1 MNVQMPMGGGSA
13 GGGLAGAPV
22 SRTETT
28 VTTETLV
35 IRRRRRRLTLF
46 AVLAVFLVLGAAW
59 FLMSRG
65 DAATETK
72 SANGKAAGGAGEKGG
87 RGGQRPPVTVIVP
100 GRTQVARTITATGS
114 LAARRDQP
122 VGVAGEGGLVTRVL
136 VDAGSW
142 VGQGQVLATIDRA
155 VQQQQA
161 AQIAAQIAAARADA
175 ALAQSELD
183 RSQALVARGFVSKAD
198 IDRKTATRDSARA
211 RVRVAEAQLAETR
224 ARMNRLDIR
233 APSAGLILDRNVEVG
248 QVVSSGSGALF
259 RLARGGEMEMLAQ
272 MSQGD
277 MAGMRVGLPATVK
290 PLGAAQPINGSVWQ
304 VSPVIDPNTR
314 QGEVR
319 IAVPYQP
326 GIRPGG
332 FAEATIRSGGVDAP
346 LLPQSAVSSDA
357 KGNYVYIIGP
367 GDTVVRRDVQIGSV
381 DQRGVAV
388 VSGLTGQEAVVL
400 SAGAFL
406 NPGQKVLP
414 RRAAAR

>member
-1 MNVQMPMGGGSA
+1 MNVQIPVT
-13 GGGLAGAPV
+13 GAQKV
-22 SRTETT
+22 
-28 VTTETLV
+28 VTTRTTEEIVLV
-35 IRRRRRRLTLF
+35 RRRRRRLTI
-46 AVLAVFLVLGAAW
+46 LALLASALVLTAAW

-65 DAATETK
+65 GADQTTRTSTTTK
-72 SANGKAAGGAGEKGG
+72 TGPAAGGKGG

-100 GRTQVARTITATGS
+100 GRTQIARTVTATGS

-122 VGVAGEGGLVTRVL
+122 VGVAGEGGLVSQVL

-142 VGQGQVLATIDRA
+142 VGQGQVLARIDRA
-155 VQQQQA
+155 VQAQQA
-161 AQIAAQIAAARADA
+161 AQIEAQIAAARADA

-183 RSQALVARGFVSKAD
+183 RSQQLVARGFVSKAD
-198 IDRKTATRDSARA
+198 IDRKTATRDAARA
-211 RVRVAEAQLAETR
+211 RVRVAQAQLAENR
-224 ARMNRLDIR
+224 ARIGRLDIR

-248 QVVSSGSGALF
+248 QVVSAGSGALF

-272 MSQGD
+272 MAQQD
-277 MAGMRVGLPATVK
+277 LAAMRVGLPATVR
-290 PLGAAQPINGSVWQ
+290 PLGATQPINGSIWQ

-319 IAVPYQP
+319 IAVPYRP

-332 FAEATIRSGGVDAP
+332 FAEAEVRSGGVDAP
-346 LLPQSAVSSDA
+346 LLPQSAVSSDD

-367 GDTVVRRDVQIGSV
+367 GDTVVRRDVKVGSV
-381 DQRGVAV
+381 DQRGVAIV
-388 VSGLTGQEAVVL
+388 GGLTGQEAVVL

>member
-1 MNVQMPMGGGSA
+1 MNVQMPIA
-13 GGGLAGAPV
+13 GGVAGLKNDGTTTYT
-22 SRTETT
+22 RETVVVRRNKKRGLT
-28 VTTETLV
+28 ILAV
-35 IRRRRRRLTLF
+35 IASLL
-46 AVLAVFLVLGAAW
+46 VLAAAW
-59 FLMSRG
+59 YLMSRD
-65 DAATETK
+65 DAPADAK
-72 SANGKAAGGAGEKGG
+72 NASAKGGSGG

-100 GRTQVARTITATGS
+100 GRAQVSRTVTATGT
-114 LAARRDQP
+114 LAARRDQS
-122 VGVAGEGGLVTRVL
+122 VGVAGEGGLVTQVF
-136 VDAGSW
+136 VEAGTW
-142 VGQGQVLATIDRA
+142 VNEGQVLASIDRS
-155 VQQQQA
+155 VQTQQA
-161 AQIAAQIAAARADA
+161 ASIQAQIAAAQADA

-211 RVRVAEAQLAETR
+211 RVRVVQAQLAESR
-224 ARMNRLDIR
+224 ARIARLDIR
-233 APSAGLILDRNVEVG
+233 APSSGLVLDRNVEVG
-248 QVVSSGSGALF
+248 QVVSSGSPALF

-272 MSQGD
+272 MAQGD
-277 MAGMRVGLPATVK
+277 MAGMRAGLPATVK
-290 PLGAAQPINGSVWQ
+290 PLGASQPINGSIWQ

-319 IAVPYQP
+319 IAVPYQA

-332 FAEATIRSGGVDAP
+332 FAEATVRSGGVDAP
-346 LLPQSAVSSDA
+346 LLPQSAVSSDI

-367 GDTVVRRDVQIGSV
+367 GDTVVRRDVTIGSV
-381 DQRGVAV
+381 DGRGVAV

>member
-1 MNVQMPMGGGSA
+1 MNVQMPIGGGSA
-13 GGGLAGAPV
+13 GGGLGGAPS
-22 SRTETT
+22 SRMDAATI
-28 VTTETLV
+28 TTERLV
-35 IRRRRRRLTLF
+35 IRRRRRLTIF
-46 AVLAVFLVLGAAW
+46 AVLGSLLVLAAAW
-59 FLMSRG
+59 YFMTG
-65 DAATETK
+65 DSGATETK
-72 SANGKAAGGAGEKGG
+72 TTATKAGGPGAGG

-100 GRTQVARTITATGS
+100 GRTQVARTITATGT

-122 VGVAGEGGLVTRVL
+122 VGVAGEGGLVSRVL

-142 VGQGQVLATIDRA
+142 VGEGQVLATIDRA
-155 VQQQQA
+155 VQTQQA
-161 AQIAAQIAAARADA
+161 AQIEAQIAAARADA

-211 RVRVAEAQLAETR
+211 RVRVAQAQLAETR
-224 ARMNRLDIR
+224 ARINRLDIR

-272 MSQGD
+272 MAQGD
-277 MAGMRVGLPATVK
+277 LSAIRVGLPATVK
-290 PLGAAQPINGSVWQ
+290 PLGATQPINGSVWQ

-319 IAVPYQP
+319 IGVPYQA

-332 FAEATIRSGGVDAP
+332 FAQATIRAGGVDAP
-346 LLPQSAVSSDA
+346 LLPQSAVSSDE
-357 KGNYVYIIGP
+357 KGNYVYVIGP

-381 DQRGVAV
+381 DARGVAV
-388 VSGLTGQEAVVL
+388 VGGLTGQEAVVQ

>member
-1 MNVQMPMGGGSA
+1 MNVQMPI
-13 GGGLAGAPV
+13 AGATAETR
-22 SRTETT
+22 STEHVVVTRRPRRVWLAVT
-28 VTTETLV
+28 VVL
-35 IRRRRRRLTLF
+35 LSLL
-46 AVLAVFLVLGAAW
+46 VLAAAW
-59 FLMSRG
+59 YLMGRR
-65 DAATETK
+65 DTAATTK
-72 SANGKAAGGAGEKGG
+72 TTSTTAAGDQKG

-100 GRTQVARTITATGS
+100 GRTQVARTVTATGT

-122 VGVAGEGGLVTRVL
+122 VGVAGEGGLVTQVL
-136 VDAGSW
+136 VEAGSW
-142 VGQGQVLATIDRA
+142 VGQGQVLARIDRA

-161 AQIAAQIAAARADA
+161 QQIEAQIAAARADA

-211 RVRVAEAQLAETR
+211 RVRVAQAQLAETQ
-224 ARMNRLDIR
+224 ARMARLDIR

-248 QVVSSGSGALF
+248 QVVSAGSGALF

-272 MSQGD
+272 TAQGD
-277 MAGMRVGLPATVK
+277 LTGMRPGLPAIVT
-290 PLGAAQPINGSVWQ
+290 PLGASQSINGSIWQ
-304 VSPVIDPNTR
+304 VSPLIDPNTR

-319 IAVPYQP
+319 IAVPYQA

-332 FAEATIRSGGVDAP
+332 FAEASIRSGGVDAP
-346 LLPQSAVSSDA
+346 LLPQSAVSSDE

-367 GDTVVRRDVQIGSV
+367 GDTVVRRDVKIGSV
-381 DQRGVAV
+381 DNRGVAI
-388 VSGLTGQEAVVL
+388 VSGLSGQEAVVL

>member
-1 MNVQMPMGGGSA
+1 MNVQMPIGGGPA
-13 GGGLAGAPV
+13 GGGLGGAPS
-22 SRTETT
+22 SRMETT
-28 VTTETLV
+28 TITTEQVV
-35 IRRRRRRLTLF
+35 IRRRRRLTIF
-46 AVLAVFLVLGAAW
+46 AVLGALLVLAAAW
-59 FLMSRG
+59 YLMSRG
-65 DAATETK
+65 DSATDAKT
-72 SANGKAAGGAGEKGG
+72 ADAKAVGEKGG
-87 RGGQRPPVTVIVP
+87 RSGQRPPVTVVVP

-122 VGVAGEGGLVTRVL
+122 VGASGEGGRVTQVL
-136 VDAGSW
+136 AEAGTW
-142 VGQGQVLATIDRA
+142 VRQGQVLAVIDRA

-161 AQIAAQIAAARADA
+161 AGIEAQIAGARADA

-198 IDRKTATRDSARA
+198 IDRKTATRDSANA
-211 RVRVAEAQLAETR
+211 RVRVIQAQLAELR
-224 ARMNRLDIR
+224 VRIGKLNIL
-233 APSAGLILDRNVEVG
+233 APSAGLVLDRNVEVG
-248 QVVSSGSGALF
+248 QVVSAGSGMLF
-259 RLARGGEMEMLAQ
+259 RIARGGEMEMLAQ

-290 PLGAAQPINGSVWQ
+290 PLGAPQPVNGSIWQ

-319 IAVPYQP
+319 IAVPYAA

-346 LLPQSAVSSDA
+346 LLPQSAVSSDE

-367 GDTVVRRDVQIGSV
+367 GDTVVRRDVTIGSV
-381 DQRGVAV
+381 DARGVAV